1 MTNDTFD
8 STCLRHP
15 DTASNLGCSRC
26 GDLICPQCMVQSP
39 VGARCPDCANIG
51 QAPIFRSTPTEFAS
65 TIVLSLVAAIGFGVA
80 YAVVVWVLWVLPLG
94 FMIGNVAALF
104 IIALSGA
111 PVGDFVRR
119 VGKNKLD
126 ARLRIVAAVT
136 MLLIWMVG
144 FTVGSEM
151 LGVWNGVF
159 LNIVAYIGLGVGIYV
174 AMNRVRP

>member
-51 QAPIFRSTPTEFAS
+51 QAPIFRSTRTEFAS
-65 TIVLSLVAAIGFGVA
+65 AIVLALVAAIGFGVA

-94 FMIGNVAALF
+94 FMIGNVAASF
-104 IIALSGA
+104 IIALAGA

-144 FTVGSEM
+144 FTVGSM

>member
-1 MTNDTFD
+1 MTNDIFD

-15 DTASNLGCSRC
+15 DIFSNLGCGRC
-26 GDLICPQCMVQSP
+26 GDFICPQCMVQSP

-51 QAPIFRSTPTEFAS
+51 QAPIFQLTHVEVVRSIT
-65 TIVLSLVAAIGFGVA
+65 LSLASAVVFGIA
-80 YAVVVWVLWVLPLG
+80 YAVIVWVLWVLPLG
-94 FMIGNVAALF
+94 FMIGNVAAAF
-104 IIALSGA
+104 VIALAGA

-126 ARLRIVAAVT
+126 ARLRILAAVT
-136 MLLIWMVG
+136 MLLIWIVG
-144 FTVGSEM
+144 FAVGEM

-159 LNIVAYIGLGVGIYV
+159 LNIIAYIGLGVGIYV

>member
-1 MTNDTFD
+1 MTNEAFD
-8 STCLRHP
+8 STCARHP

-51 QAPIFRSTPTEFAS
+51 QAPIFRSTPTEFSSA
-65 TIVLSLVAAIGFGVA
+65 IVLSLVGALGFGIA
-80 YAVVVWVLWVLPLG
+80 YGILVWILWVLPLG
-94 FMIGNVAALF
+94 FMIGNVAASF
-104 IIALSGA
+104 VIALAGSPIGEY
-111 PVGDFVRR
+111 VRR
-119 VGKNKLD
+119 VGKYKLD

-136 MLLIWMVG
+136 VLLTWMVG
-144 FTVGSEM
+144 FTVATVF
-151 LGVWNGVF
+151 GVWNGVF